1 MKNAILNRITE
12 GGGSVERLLM
22 QQLIHWKNKRTR
34 KPLII
39 RGARQVGKTWL
50 MKEFGKRYFE
60 QTVYISFDNN
70 ERMKNVFEADFDLP
84 RILSSL
90 KIESGQQIEPE
101 KTLLIFD
108 EVQEVPKALTA
119 LKYFCENAP
128 EYPIVAAGS
137 LLGVA
142 LHRGTSFPVGKVEFL
157 NLYPLNFQ
165 EFVLAVGETGLADL
179 LEQPDYQIINAFS
192 GKYRELL
199 RRYYYVGGMPEAVQI
214 YLDTDDVHEVRRI
227 QKELLTYYANDFS
240 KHAPVQTVPRIQM
253 VWNSI
258 PMQLSKENRKF
269 IYGMIR
275 EGARAKEFELAI
287 QWLLDCGLIHKA
299 YRIRKPGLP
308 LISYMEMSSFKIY
321 LLDVGLMS
329 AMGSLDARTL
339 LEGNQIFQEFK
350 GALTEQFIAQELT
363 ASGIELYYYSADNS
377 SGEIDFVVQKGGQVV
392 PVEVKAEENLQA
404 KSLRMFCRKY
414 HLETAVRTSMSD
426 YREQEW
432 MINVPLYAVSGYFAD
447 FSRRT
452 SGIE

>member
-165 EFVLAVGETGLADL
+165 VFVLAVGETGLADL
-179 LEQPDYQIINAFS
+179 LEQPDS
-192 GKYRELL
+192 G
-199 RRYYYVGGMPEAVQI
+199 RY
-214 YLDTDDVHEVRRI
+214 
-227 QKELLTYYANDFS
+227 K
-240 KHAPVQTVPRIQM
+240 
-253 VWNSI
+253 
-258 PMQLSKENRKF
+258 
-269 IYGMIR
+269 
-275 EGARAKEFELAI
+275 
-287 QWLLDCGLIHKA
+287 
-299 YRIRKPGLP
+299 
-308 LISYMEMSSFKIY
+308 
-321 LLDVGLMS
+321 
-329 AMGSLDARTL
+329 
-339 LEGNQIFQEFK
+339 
-350 GALTEQFIAQELT
+350 
-363 ASGIELYYYSADNS
+363 
-377 SGEIDFVVQKGGQVV
+377 
-392 PVEVKAEENLQA
+392 
-404 KSLRMFCRKY
+404 
-414 HLETAVRTSMSD
+414 
-426 YREQEW
+426 
-432 MINVPLYAVSGYFAD
+432 
-447 FSRRT
+447 
-452 SGIE
+452 